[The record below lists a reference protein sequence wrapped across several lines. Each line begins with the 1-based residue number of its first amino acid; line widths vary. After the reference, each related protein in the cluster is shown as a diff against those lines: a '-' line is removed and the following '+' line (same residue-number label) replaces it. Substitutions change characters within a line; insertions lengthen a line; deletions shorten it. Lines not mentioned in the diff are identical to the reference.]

1 MTLASHSRGPRPIP
15 LDAIRPSVA
24 NPRLHLRNEVVE
36 GICAQLLR
44 DGSFPPWYAVIVRPH
59 PAGGYECLAGHH
71 RYAAALRANDQG
83 AGIRAIPAWV
93 VHGLSDKEAGRL
105 QVLSNLQTGLTD
117 LELGLFIMQ
126 EVPEVKQRQHYGRG
140 RQGGLR
146 QCGRE
151 LGLPESRLRRCRD
164 AAMAYEYI
172 VTHGLPQETGTVA
185 AQEALAPALAEM
197 SFQLAEIARVEIR
210 QLWPYLLDAC
220 RRGDWSVARTR
231 QAVRAV
237 RAHFPPL
244 LRQRPNPP
252 ADPREWQVAGRAIV
266 EYLEDGRGGLHRALA
281 EVSRWAGVPS
291 HTPAAGTP
299 YGDDCGQLARRLIV
313 GDAIA
318 VLTRAGRGASLLP
331 PASVDLV
338 ITSPPW
344 YNTRHV
350 PPAPRFADL
359 AAYGLFLGDLA
370 HGLLAVL
377 RDGRLCCIHI
387 ADTNDPEL
395 GARRL
400 PLVALTT
407 QHFLAAGFEYV
418 DSIVVTRAFPCS
430 APSPARSRNRRP
442 SASLYALHDVILV
455 FRRPGPDPFTSI
467 DPSIDRRWL
476 TTVWPDLPVAR
487 RRPGDDTPLFRPEI
501 PHRLIRMYS
510 RPGDTVLDPFAGT
523 GTTLAEAAA
532 LKRACVGI
540 ECRDAAVALMLEA
553 LPDLRILRFQ

>member
-1 MTLASHSRGPRPIP
+1 VAPTTDLASPTLVRVDEICPN
-15 LDAIRPSVA
+15 DA
-24 NPRLHLRNEVVE
+24 NPRLYLRDEVVT

-44 DGSFPPWYAVIVRPH
+44 DGGFPPWYAVIVRPR
-59 PAGGYECLAGHH
+59 PEGGYELLAGHH
-71 RYAAALRANDQG
+71 RYVAVLRANEQD
-83 AGIRAIPAWV
+83 AGIGEIPAWV
-93 VHGLSDKEAGRL
+93 VHDLSDKEASRL

-117 LELGLFIMQ
+117 LELGLFLLQ
-126 EVPEVKQRQHYGRG
+126 EFPELKGRQHYGRG

-151 LGLPESRLRRCRD
+151 FGMPESRLRRCRD

-172 VTHGLPQETGTVA
+172 VTHGLPPEHGEEA
-185 AQEALAPALAEM
+185 AQGALAPALAEV
-197 SFQLAEIARVEIR
+197 SFQLAEIARVETR

-220 RRGDWSVARTR
+220 RRGDWTVARTR

-252 ADPREWQVAGRAIV
+252 ADPQEWQVVGRAIV
-266 EYLEDGRGGLHRALA
+266 EYLGDGRGGLHRALA

-291 HTPAAGTP
+291 HIPAAGTP
-299 YGDDCGQLARRLIV
+299 YGDDFGHSARRLIV

-318 VLTRAGRGASLLP
+318 VLARAGMGASPLP

-344 YNTRHV
+344 YNTRYV

-359 AAYGLFLGDLA
+359 AAYARFLGDLA

-377 RDGRLCCIHI
+377 REGRLCCIHI
-387 ADTNDPEL
+387 ADTNDPEP

-400 PLVALTT
+400 PLVALAT
-407 QHFLAAGFEYV
+407 QHFLGAGFDYV
-418 DSIVVTRAFPCS
+418 DSIVVTRAFPCN

-442 SASLYALHDVILV
+442 SASLHALHDVILV
-455 FRRPGPDPFTSI
+455 FRRPGPDPFASI
-467 DPSIDRRWL
+467 DPDIDRRWL

-510 RPGDTVLDPFAGT
+510 QPGDTVLDPFAGT
-523 GTTLAEAAA
+523 GTTLTEAAA
-532 LKRACVGI
+532 LGRACIGI
-540 ECRDAAVALMLEA
+540 ECRDAAVALVLEA
-553 LPDLRILRFQ
+553 LPDLRILRVE